1 VRGEGM
7 KEIDFIPS
15 WYHDNRRRRL
25 WYYRRYMAI
34 LIITGFWIIGN
45 LIAGGIISRAYADL
59 DSLCNSYEQ
68 GLQKVELARKLEARL
83 LKLTRQSRM
92 LQHLRP
98 RTEISPILAELSSCI
113 GERTALTD
121 ISLVLSPFQAL
132 ESPRSNGPATVQIK
146 NSYAGGPSLL
156 KTDTVMTVKLSG
168 VAADGAEVASLISRL
183 EESDY
188 FTRVVPVFSK
198 NQTRSGTTVTEF
210 EIQCVIA
217 DFKTSP

>member
-1 VRGEGM
+1 
-7 KEIDFIPS
+7 
-15 WYHDNRRRRL
+15 
-25 WYYRRYMAI
+25 
-34 LIITGFWIIGN
+34 
-45 LIAGGIISRAYADL
+45 
-59 DSLCNSYEQ
+59 
-68 GLQKVELARKLEARL
+68 
-83 LKLTRQSRM
+83 
-92 LQHLRP
+92 
-98 RTEISPILAELSSCI
+98 
-113 GERTALTD
+113 
-121 ISLVLSPFQAL
+121 
-132 ESPRSNGPATVQIK
+132 VQIK